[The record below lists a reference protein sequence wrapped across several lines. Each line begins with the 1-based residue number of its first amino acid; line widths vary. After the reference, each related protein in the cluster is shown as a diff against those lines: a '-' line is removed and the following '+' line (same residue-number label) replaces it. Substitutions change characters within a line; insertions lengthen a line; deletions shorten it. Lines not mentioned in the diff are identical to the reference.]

1 MQGGDPLTGSAGSG
15 MATATAAAT
24 STVTAKAA
32 AMATPAVN
40 PATTLAEA
48 ATVPTRGPA
57 APRGRRGITLRVGR
71 RATSSR
77 ERRRHGGQP
86 PARRSGMPV
95 HLCLEWGTL
104 TAATAAVIPGRA
116 ACSRGSPRRPRTQ
129 LAHPKLGQAKTAWS
143 RGGGAPSG
151 TLGDSHVT
159 CGICP
164 QRVPLQMRVHN
175 RLCGRQPPW
184 LLWRPPRCPY
194 QLLGPMAVVHRAP
207 PRSQLPCHHHQGG
220 RHLVQALQ
228 RWRHQRR
235 GCATL

>member
-32 AMATPAVN
+32 AMATPAVS
-40 PATTLAEA
+40 PATTLAVA

-57 APRGRRGITLRVGR
+57 APRGRRGITLRVGQ

-77 ERRRHGGQP
+77 DRRRHGGQP

-95 HLCLEWGTL
+95 HLCLEWGTH
-104 TAATAAVIPGRA
+104 TAATAVVIPGRA

-129 LAHPKLGQAKTAWS
+129 LAHPTLGQAKTAWS

-194 QLLGPMAVVHRAP
+194 QRLGPMAVVHRAS